1 MESEQFRWNDAVA
14 AVRRGDS
21 EAAASLVE
29 ALYPVVIRIVRG
41 HRHKTDDE
49 EDLAQD
55 IFMKVFSKIDQFTA
69 AQPFDHWVSR
79 IALNHCYDKLRRHRI
94 RKVMTYSE
102 LAVEEAEFL
111 DRSLGG
117 MPAEEKPDPARGEAA
132 SELIGKLL
140 GELKPN
146 EQKAIRLLDLEEHSV
161 KEVCELT
168 GWGASKVKVTA
179 MRARRKLAA
188 ALKRLEETG
197 NASPS

>member
-1 MESEQFRWNDAVA
+1 MEPNTFRWNDAVA

-55 IFMKVFSKIDQFTA
+55 IFMKVFSKIDQFNAT
-69 AQPFDHWVSR
+69 QPFDHWVSR

-94 RKVMTYSE
+94 RKVVTYSE

-111 DRSLGG
+111 DRSLGETPVEESAA
-117 MPAEEKPDPARGEAA
+117 PAHGEPA

-140 GELKPN
+140 ETLKPN

-161 KEVCELT
+161 KEVCALT

-179 MRARRKLAA
+179 MRARRKLAE
-188 ALKRLEETG
+188 ALKTLEAEG
-197 NASPS
+197 AAANA